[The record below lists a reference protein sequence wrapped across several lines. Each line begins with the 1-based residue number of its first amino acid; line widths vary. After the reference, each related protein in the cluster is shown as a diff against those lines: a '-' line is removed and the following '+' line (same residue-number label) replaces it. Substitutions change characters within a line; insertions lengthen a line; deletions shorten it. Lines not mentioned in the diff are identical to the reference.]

1 MNKMDYKAAIKE
13 MIAAKGNGFKQ
24 KHLAAMLGFASQAAV
39 GNIMSRPDITLDTLI
54 RICDALDY
62 NIVLQPKRN
71 KISEN
76 EIKLTR
82 SELKKSESSKTVDGK
97 GDAE

>member
-1 MNKMDYKAAIKE
+1 MNQMDYKAAIKE

-39 GNIMSRPDITLDTLI
+39 GNIMSRPDITLDTLL

-71 KISEN
+71 KIGDN
-76 EIKLTR
+76 EIKLNR
-82 SELKKSESSKTVDGK
+82 SESKK
-97 GDAE
+97 GDA

>member
-1 MNKMDYKAAIKE
+1 MNQLDYKSAVKE
-13 MIAAKGNGFKQ
+13 MLKIGGLKQ

-39 GNIMSRPDITLDTLI
+39 GNIMSRPDITLDTLL

-71 KISEN
+71 KIGEN
-76 EIKLTR
+76 EIKLMR
-82 SELKKSESSKTVDGK
+82 SEQKK